1 MRPLVI
7 LRPEPGASAT
17 ADAARRLGLEPILM
31 PLFRIEPIAWTAP
44 DLTDFD
50 GLLLTSA
57 NAVRAGGR
65 ELRKCLHLPAHAV
78 GEATASAARQEGF
91 RVETVGSRGV
101 DGLLTSLPPNLRL
114 LHPCGADRREPRN
127 AAQTIIAVPVYRSA
141 ELPRPDNF
149 QALEALVA
157 VVHSP
162 RAAARL
168 ADLARDS
175 GLARKSIAIAA
186 ISPEAAAAVGA
197 EWQQAES
204 ADNPDEQALLAL
216 AARLCHN
223 PAQ

>member
-1 MRPLVI
+1 MRSLVI
-7 LRPEPGASAT
+7 LRPEPGASVT
-17 ADAARRLGLEPILM
+17 ADAARHLGLEPILM
-31 PLFRIEPIAWTAP
+31 PLFRIEPIAWTVS

-57 NAVRAGGR
+57 NAVRAGER
-65 ELRKCLHLPAHAV
+65 ELRKCLDLPAHAV

-91 RVETVGSRGV
+91 RVETVGSSGV
-101 DGLLTSLPPNLRL
+101 DSLLASLSPNLRL
-114 LHPCGADRREPRN
+114 LHPCGADRREPRS
-127 AAQTIIAVPVYRSA
+127 AAQTIIAIPVYRSA
-141 ELPRPDNF
+141 ELPLPDNF
-149 QALEALVA
+149 HALEGSIV

-168 ADLARDS
+168 ADLARHS

-197 EWQQAES
+197 EWQQVES
-204 ADNPDEQALLAL
+204 ADNPDERALLAL

-223 PAQ
+223 SAQ